1 MCTSFL
7 QSSVNRVEQERLAC
21 ERVSLAMPVPP
32 RWLLLGAGLG
42 AKRGNSSAHPPVLG
56 GGVGGCDRSLVSAA
70 KDRHTVAVR
79 AGRVNEMAL
88 KLPTH
93 LQGRMV
99 ICSRSP
105 PLDQC

>member
-1 MCTSFL
+1 
-7 QSSVNRVEQERLAC
+7 
-21 ERVSLAMPVPP
+21 MPGLEP
-32 RWLLLGAGLG
+32 REAIPVHTL
-42 AKRGNSSAHPPVLG
+42 PVLG
-56 GGVGGCDRSLVSAA
+56 GGVGGCDWSLVSAA